1 MDPQS
6 SSPSPAP
13 PPAKR
18 SRRGPVIALVLAL
31 VIGGGYFAYHTMTAG
46 DEGTDDAQVTA
57 DMVPIGAQVAGQVI
71 KVHISENQLVK
82 KGQLIAEVEDAD
94 YKARVKQAEAEL
106 ATAQAQAQAADAQ
119 VQVVQASAQGGLLSA
134 KAAFSGSSVGVGSA
148 AAQEAS
154 AHAALLR
161 AQTEARK
168 AEIDLRRARELLAAN
183 AVPQER
189 LDSAQ
194 IAYDSAQAQLAQ
206 ARAQVAVAQESKAAA
221 KSRVREAK
229 GRLDQSAPID
239 AQIAAA
245 RAQAELAHARV
256 RSSEAQLDLARL
268 QLSHTKITAPVDGL
282 AARLSIHEGQL
293 VGVGQQVLSL
303 VPVATYIVANFKE
316 TQIGRMRPGQLAE
329 IEVDAFPGRKLSGR
343 VESLSGGTGT
353 SFSLLPA
360 DNASGNFVKVVQ
372 RIPVRITWENLP
384 PDLVFRAGMSAD
396 VTVHTGR

>member
-18 SRRGPVIALVLAL
+18 SRRGPVIAAVLAL
-31 VIGGGYFAYHTMTAG
+31 LIGGGYFAYHTMTAG
-46 DEGTDDAQVTA
+46 DEGTDDSQVTA
-57 DMVPIGAQVAGQVI
+57 DMVPIGAQVAGQVV

-134 KAAFSGSSVGVGSA
+134 RAAFSGSSVGVGSA

-161 AQTEARK
+161 SQTESRK

-239 AQIAAA
+239 ATIAAA

-256 RSSEAQLDLARL
+256 RSSEAQLDLVRL
-268 QLSHTKITAPVDGL
+268 QLSHTKIMAPVDGL
-282 AARLSIHEGQL
+282 AARLSVHQGQL
-293 VGVGQQVLSL
+293 VSVGQQVLAL
-303 VPVATYIVANFKE
+303 VPVATYVVANFKE
-316 TQIGRMRPGQLAE
+316 TQIGRMSPGQRAE
-329 IEVDAFPGRKLSGR
+329 IEVDAFPGRKFSGR
-343 VESLSGGTGT
+343 VESLSGGTGS

-384 PDLVFRAGMSAD
+384 AELVLRAGMSAV
-396 VTVHTGR
+396 VTVHTGP

>member
-6 SSPSPAP
+6 PSPSPAP

-18 SRRGPVIALVLAL
+18 SRRGLVIVGVLAL
-31 VIGGGYFAYHTMTAG
+31 LVGGGYFAYHTLTAG
-46 DEGTDDAQVTA
+46 DESTDDAQVTA
-57 DMVPIGAQVAGQVI
+57 DTVPIGAQVAGQIV
-71 KVHISENQLVK
+71 KVHITENQLVK

-106 ATAQAQAQAADAQ
+106 GTAQAQAQAADAQ

-154 AHAALLR
+154 AHASLLR
-161 AQTEARK
+161 AQTEAHK

-221 KSRVREAK
+221 RSRVKEAK

-268 QLSHTKITAPVDGL
+268 QLSHTKITAPIEGL
-282 AARLSIHEGQL
+282 AARLSVHQGQL
-293 VGVGQQVLSL
+293 VGVGQQVLAL
-303 VPVATYIVANFKE
+303 VPVATYVVANFKE
-316 TQIGRMRPGQLAE
+316 TQIGRMRPGQSAE

-343 VESLSGGTGT
+343 LESLSGGTGA

-384 PDLVFRAGMSAD
+384 PEIVFRAGMSAV

>member
-6 SSPSPAP
+6 PSPSPAP

-18 SRRGPVIALVLAL
+18 SRRGLVIVGVLAL
-31 VIGGGYFAYHTMTAG
+31 LVGGGYFAYHTLTAG
-46 DEGTDDAQVTA
+46 DESTDDAQVTA
-57 DMVPIGAQVAGQVI
+57 DTVPIGAQVAGQIV
-71 KVHISENQLVK
+71 KVHITENQLVK

-106 ATAQAQAQAADAQ
+106 GTAQAQAQAADAQ

-154 AHAALLR
+154 AHASLLR
-161 AQTEARK
+161 AQTEAHK

-221 KSRVREAK
+221 RSRVKEAK

-268 QLSHTKITAPVDGL
+268 QLSHTKITAPIEGL
-282 AARLSIHEGQL
+282 AARLSVHQGQL
-293 VGVGQQVLSL
+293 VGVGQQVLAL
-303 VPVATYIVANFKE
+303 VPVATYVVANFKE
-316 TQIGRMRPGQLAE
+316 TQIGRMRPGQSAE

-343 VESLSGGTGT
+343 LESLSGGTGA

-372 RIPVRITWENLP
+372 RIPVRLTWENLP
-384 PDLVFRAGMSAD
+384 PEIVFRAGMSAV